1 MFRQPTAEK
10 DTIYS
15 FYPFEFDLY
24 DEQEIELRR
33 LVELV
38 RESVE
43 YDWISCFKVDLF
55 SGELSE
61 VALQEKGFNLIESIR
76 FDAGNGLSAW
86 VAKQQRPVLLSAV
99 HKSQRFRS
107 NPVKSFICC
116 PVIRNGETIGVLN
129 LGHSRVN
136 AYTKVTLDRLISLV
150 NGND

>member
-76 FDAGNGLSAW
+76 FDAGKGPGAIVGIIW
-86 VAKQQRPVLLSAV
+86 VEMRFEWQGAV
-99 HKSQRFRS
+99 HGI
-107 NPVKSFICC
+107 PIVFI
-116 PVIRNGETIGVLN
+116 EKKLT
-129 LGHSRVN
+129 
-136 AYTKVTLDRLISLV
+136 
-150 NGND
+150 